1 MAEKGETKPKSKL
14 VENEERTLS
23 FWNKERIFEKSLSQT
38 AKGKEF
44 VFYDGPPFA
53 NGTPHYGHLLASFIK
68 DVIPRYKTM
77 RGYHV
82 SRRWGWDCHGLPV
95 ENLVEKELGLNTKK
109 DIETYGIGRF
119 NEVARSS
126 VLRYAEEWRQQIPR
140 IGRWV
145 DMVDDYRTMDSGF
158 TESVWWVFK
167 TLHDKGLIY
176 EGFKSMHICPR
187 CETTLS
193 NFEVNQ
199 GYKDVTDISVYVKF
213 ELVDEPGTYMLA
225 WTTTPWTLP
234 GNVALA
240 INPDIR
246 YSIVEVDGARLVI
259 AKDLISPA
267 VFGDK
272 IFKPISEVSGSSL
285 VGKKYRP
292 LYPYYDHDGTK
303 NRANGWKVYGASF
316 VTTTDGTGIVH
327 IAPAFGEDDLNLGR
341 ERDLPF
347 VQHVGMDGRV
357 KPEARDFAGLEV
369 KPKDDGQKTDV
380 EVIKNLAHRGLLL
393 EKKKIIHPYPHCWRC
408 ETPLLNYATS
418 SWFVRVTDFKNRLV
432 SANKKVSWVPDDIRD
447 GRFGKWLE
455 GARDW
460 AISRSRYWGAP
471 LPVWRG
477 VKSGKIYVAGNVD
490 DLKSLVKRSG
500 NTYTL
505 MRHGE
510 SEANTLGISNSRDRN
525 RYPLTEKGIKE
536 VEARARELARSG
548 VDVIVSSDF
557 MRTKETARI
566 IARVVGIPE
575 NQIVYHDHLR
585 EFDVGSE
592 REGRPWRETELFV
605 RQGKTYPEMETPV
618 DVKRRAFSALYD
630 IDSRYEGKR
639 ILIISHGAIL
649 NTLFTGVETEA
660 EIGKIFHDSR
670 RHFQVTAEIQKIDF
684 VPLPHNADFNLDLHR
699 PFIDQLE
706 CVAPDG
712 ERLLRVPEVFDC
724 WFESGSMPYGE
735 ACYVGKAR
743 GHFDPK
749 GGWFKKKVGFPAD
762 FIAEGLDQTR
772 GWFYSMLVLGVALFG
787 ESPFK
792 NVIVNG
798 IILAEN
804 GEKMSKRLK
813 NYPDPMD
820 VVSTYGSDALRYYLI
835 SSPVVGAQDLRFS
848 EKGVDEVSKK
858 LLQRLDN
865 VLSFYGLYVDSALHA
880 PRSTLHASENV
891 LDQWIIARLDETK
904 REVTEAL
911 EGYILDKASRPL
923 MSFVDDLSN
932 WYVRRSRDRFK
943 SDDADD
949 RLDALTTTRYVL
961 SEFAKISAPFLPFYA
976 EHLWSKTRTAT
987 DTGSVHLASWP
998 RTDSTLHA
1006 PRSTL
1011 LSDMADIRR
1020 VISVGL
1026 EQRAKV
1032 NVKVRQPL
1040 ASATLKKS
1048 FDEEFLAL
1056 AKDELNVKTVVIDNS
1071 LASDVEIDTTM
1082 TPELREEGIAR
1093 DIIRAIQDMRKKEG
1107 LTVGD
1112 KVELVLDSDEK
1123 GKELVAK
1130 YLGEI
1135 RRVTL
1140 ITGVLYAHMPKAEKL
1155 KIEEYSFGL
1164 GFKK

>member
-14 VENEERTLS
+14 VENEERVLA
-23 FWNKERIFEKSLSQT
+23 FWNKERIFQKSLEAT
-38 AKGKEF
+38 EKGKEF

-68 DVIPRYKTM
+68 DAIPRYKTM
-77 RGYHV
+77 QGFHV

-95 ENLVEKELGLNTKK
+95 ENLVEKELDLKTKK
-109 DIETYGIGRF
+109 DIELYGIGKF
-119 NEVARSS
+119 NEVAQAS
-126 VLRYAEEWRQQIPR
+126 VLRYAEEWREQIPR

-145 DMVDDYRTMDSGF
+145 DMENDYRTMDAGF

-167 TLHDKGLIY
+167 TLYDRGLIY

-213 ELVDEPGTYMLA
+213 ELVDEPGTYMLV

-240 INPDIR
+240 IHPDIM
-246 YSIVEVDGARLVI
+246 YSIVEVDGARIIL
-259 AKDLISPA
+259 AKDLVSPA

-272 IFKPISEVSGSSL
+272 LFKPLSEVSGASL
-285 VGKKYRP
+285 VGKKYKP
-292 LYPYYDHDGTK
+292 LYPYYDHEGTK
-303 NRANGWKVYGASF
+303 NRAQGWKIYGASF

-341 ERDLPF
+341 EKNLPF
-347 VQHVGMDGRV
+347 VQHVGMDGRM
-357 KPEARDFAGLEV
+357 KAEARDFVGMEV
-369 KPKDDGQKTDV
+369 KSKDDPQKTDV
-380 EVIKNLAHRGLLL
+380 EVIKNLAHRGLLF

-418 SWFVRVTDFKNRLV
+418 SWFVRVTDFKDKLV
-432 SANKKVSWVPDDIRD
+432 RANKKVSWVPGDIRD

-477 VKSGKIYVAGNVD
+477 VQSGKLYVAGNIEE
-490 DLKSLVKRSG
+490 LKSLVKRRG

-510 SEANTLGISNSRDRN
+510 SEANTLGISNSRDRE
-525 RYPLTEKGIKE
+525 RYHLTEKGVRE
-536 VEARARELARSG
+536 VEARAKEFARQG
-548 VDVIVSSDF
+548 IDVIVSSDF
-557 MRTKETARI
+557 LRTKETARI
-566 IARVVGIPE
+566 IARAVGIPE
-575 NQIVYHDHLR
+575 NEIVYHDQLR
-585 EFDVGSE
+585 EFDVGAE
-592 REGRPWRETELFV
+592 REGKPWRETERHV
-605 RQGKTYPEMETPV
+605 RSGQTYPDMETSAQ
-618 DVKRRAFSALYD
+618 VKRRAFKALYD
-630 IDSRYEGKR
+630 IDGRYEGKR
-639 ILIISHGAIL
+639 ILIVSHGAIL
-649 NTLFTGVETEA
+649 NTLYSGVDA
-660 EIGKIFHDSR
+660 PADIARLFHDSR
-670 RHFQVTAEIQKIDF
+670 RHFQVTAEVQPLDF
-684 VPLPHNADFNLDLHR
+684 VPLPHNDDFNLDLHR
-699 PFIDQLE
+699 PFIDKLE

-712 ERLLRVPEVFDC
+712 EALLRVPEVFDC

-735 ACYVGKAR
+735 ACYVGKAKE
-743 GHFDPK
+743 HFDPK
-749 GGWFKKKVGFPAD
+749 GGWFKKKIGFPAD

-772 GWFYSMLVLGVALFG
+772 GWFYSMIVLGTALFG
-787 ESPFK
+787 ESPYK

-820 VVSTYGSDALRYYLI
+820 VVSTYGSDALRYYLL
-835 SSPVVGAQDLRFS
+835 SSPVVSAQDLRFS

-865 VLSFYGLYVDSALHA
+865 VLSFYELYRDDSVELPKQSSHI
-880 PRSTLHASENV
+880 
-891 LDQWIIARLDETK
+891 LDRWIVARLNETI
-904 REVTEAL
+904 REVTGAL
-911 EGYILDKASRPL
+911 ERYELDKASRPL

-932 WYVRRSRDRFK
+932 WYIRRSRDRFK
-943 SDDADD
+943 SDDVTD
-949 RLDALTTTRYVL
+949 RLRALATTRLVL
-961 SEFAKISAPFLPFYA
+961 ARFAQVSAPFLPFYA
-976 EHLWSKTRTAT
+976 EHLWSKVKLPT
-987 DTGSVHLASWP
+987 DTESVHLTRWP
-998 RTDSTLHA
+998 ESGSKVSTHETRLI
-1006 PRSTL
+1006 
-1011 LSDMADIRR
+1011 SDMAEIRR
-1020 VISVGL
+1020 VISIGL
-1026 EQRAKV
+1026 EQRAKL

-1040 ASATLKKS
+1040 AKATLKKS
-1048 FDEEFLAL
+1048 FDADYTDL
-1056 AKDELNVKTVVIDNS
+1056 AKDELNVKSVVIDTT
-1071 LASDVEIDTTM
+1071 LTSDVLIDSLI

-1093 DIIRAIQDMRKKEG
+1093 DIIRAVQDLRKKSG

-1130 YLGEI
+1130 YLTEI

-1140 ITGVLYAHMPKAEKL
+1140 VTGVSYGDVPDAEKIQ
-1155 KIEEYSFGL
+1155 IEEYSFGFR
-1164 GFKK
+1164 FKK